1 MTMTLSGLDPTLSP
15 AERRLVTQVAIGSRS
30 LSLGGHD
37 DFNQGQVSARL
48 PGSAEFFIKAA
59 VTGFD
64 ECSPADVLR
73 AQVDP
78 AADRHPLLP
87 PELVLHQAIYA
98 ARPDVNA
105 IVHSHAPNTLVLG
118 ATDLELRAI
127 SHDGA
132 MFVGRLPRFTLTS
145 NTIIELSVATAVAG
159 ALGLAPA
166 ALLRNHGGLTVG
178 RSVRHAV
185 VYAHLLERAA
195 MLQLLAESVP
205 GGYHSSDAADIAAKR
220 EFNFSDLALRSYWD
234 HCAGQVRRRWP
245 EVAAWSSGP
254 GPRALPLGDPCPS

>member
-1 MTMTLSGLDPTLSP
+1 MTVTLREHNQARSP
-15 AERRLVTQVAIGSRS
+15 AEHRLVSQISIGSRS

-48 PGSAEFFIKAA
+48 PGSPEFFIKGA
-59 VTGFD
+59 VIGFD
-64 ECSPADVLR
+64 ECSPSDVLR
-73 AQVDP
+73 AQIDP
-78 AADRHPLLP
+78 DAERHPQLP

-98 ARPDVNA
+98 SRPDVNS

-118 ATDLELRAI
+118 ATDLKLRAI

-132 MFVGRLPRFTLTS
+132 MFEGRTPRFTLTS
-145 NTIIELSVATAVAG
+145 NTIIDLGVARAVAD
-159 ALGLAPA
+159 ALGDAPA

-178 RSVRHAV
+178 RSIRHAV

-195 MLQLLAESVP
+195 RLQLLAESLP
-205 GGYHSSDAADIAAKR
+205 GGYHSSHAADIEAKR
-220 EFNFSDLALRSYWD
+220 EFNFADLSLRSYWD

-245 EVAAWSSGP
+245 EIADWSCDT
-254 GPRALPLGDPCPS
+254 DPVRR

>member
-1 MTMTLSGLDPTLSP
+1 MTVALLGPDQALSP
-15 AERRLVTQVAIGSRS
+15 AERRLVAQLAIGSRS

-48 PGSAEFFIKAA
+48 PGSPDFFIKAA

-64 ECSPADVLR
+64 ECSPPDVLR
-73 AQVDP
+73 AHVDP
-78 AADRHPLLP
+78 DAERHPMLP
-87 PELVLHQAIYA
+87 PELVLHQAVYA
-98 ARPDVNA
+98 ARPDVNS

-132 MFVGRLPRFTLTS
+132 MFVGRLPRFTLTT
-145 NTIIELSVATAVAG
+145 NTIVELPDARAVAA
-159 ALGLAPA
+159 ALGAAPA

-178 RSVRHAV
+178 RSLRHAI

-205 GGYHSSDAADIAAKR
+205 GGYHSSNAADIAAKR

-234 HCAGQVRRRWP
+234 HCVSQVRRRWP
-245 EVAAWSSGP
+245 EVADWSSGS
-254 GPRALPLGDPCPS
+254 GPAAL

>member
-1 MTMTLSGLDPTLSP
+1 MTVTLLGQATTRSP
-15 AERRLVTQVAIGSRS
+15 AEHRLITQVAIGSRS

-48 PGSAEFFIKAA
+48 PGAQEFFIKAA
-59 VTGFD
+59 VIGFD
-64 ECSPADVLR
+64 ECTPQDVLR

-78 AADRHPLLP
+78 DAERHPQLP

-98 ARPDVNA
+98 ARPDVNS

-118 ATDLELRAI
+118 ATDLQLRAV

-132 MFVGRLPRFTLTS
+132 MFEGRTPRFTLTS
-145 NTIIELSVATAVAG
+145 NTIIELEVASAVAD
-159 ALGLAPA
+159 ALGDAPA

-178 RSVRHAV
+178 RSIRHAV

-195 MLQLLAESVP
+195 MLQLLAERVP
-205 GGYHSSDAADIAAKR
+205 GGYHSSDAADIEAKR
-220 EFNFSDLALRSYWD
+220 KFNFADLSLRSYWD

-245 EVAAWSSGP
+245 EVLDWSADP
-254 GPRALPLGDPCPS
+254 GARSR

>member
-1 MTMTLSGLDPTLSP
+1 MTMTLLGQSPMRSP
-15 AERRLVTQVAIGSRS
+15 AEHRLVTQVAIGSRS

-48 PGSAEFFIKAA
+48 PGSREFFIKAA
-59 VTGFD
+59 VIGFD
-64 ECSPADVLR
+64 ECSPRDVLR

-78 AADRHPLLP
+78 DAERHPQLP

-98 ARPDVNA
+98 ARPDVNS

-118 ATDLELRAI
+118 ATDLEIRAV

-132 MFVGRLPRFTLTS
+132 MFQGRTPRFTLTS
-145 NTIIELSVATAVAG
+145 NTIIELEVATAVAG
-159 ALGLAPA
+159 ALGTAPA
-166 ALLRNHGGLTVG
+166 ALLRNHGGLTAA
-178 RSVRHAV
+178 RSIRHAV

-195 MLQLLAESVP
+195 MLQLLAERVP
-205 GGYHSSDAADIAAKR
+205 GGYHSSVDANIAAKR

-234 HCAGQVRRRWP
+234 HCVGQVRRRWP
-245 EVAAWSSGP
+245 EVTEWSSDSGMV
-254 GPRALPLGDPCPS
+254 PR

>member
-1 MTMTLSGLDPTLSP
+1 MTAALLETDQALSP
-15 AERRLVTQVAIGSRS
+15 AERRLVGLLAIGSRS

-37 DFNQGQVSARL
+37 DFNQGQISARL
-48 PGSAEFFIKAA
+48 PGSPDFFIKAA

-64 ECSPADVLR
+64 ECTPADVLR
-73 AQVDP
+73 AHVDP
-78 AADRHPLLP
+78 DSDRHPMLP
-87 PELVLHQAIYA
+87 PELVLHQAVYA
-98 ARPDVNA
+98 ARPDVNS

-145 NTIIELSVATAVAG
+145 NTIIELSDARAVAD
-159 ALGLAPA
+159 ALGAAPA

-178 RSVRHAV
+178 RSLRHAV

-234 HCAGQVRRRWP
+234 HCVSQVRRRWP
-245 EVAAWSSGP
+245 EVTEWSSGSVQAA
-254 GPRALPLGDPCPS
+254 R

>member
-1 MTMTLSGLDPTLSP
+1 MTMTLPGQSQLLSP
-15 AERRLVTQVAIGSRS
+15 AERRLISQVAIGSRS

-37 DFNQGQVSARL
+37 DFNQGQLSARL
-48 PGSAEFFIKAA
+48 PGSDEFFIKAA
-59 VTGFD
+59 LVGFD
-64 ECSPADVLR
+64 ECAPQDVLR
-73 AQVDP
+73 AKVDP
-78 AADRHPLLP
+78 AADRHPQLP

-105 IVHSHAPNTLVLG
+105 IAHSHAPHTLVLG
-118 ATDLELRAI
+118 ATDLEIRAV

-132 MFVGRLPRFTLTS
+132 MFEGRTPRFTLTS
-145 NTIIELSVATAVAG
+145 NTIVELEVAQAVAE
-159 ALGLAPA
+159 ALGSAPA

-195 MLQLLAESVP
+195 RLQLLAERVP

-220 EFNFSDLALRSYWD
+220 EFNFADLSLRSYWD
-234 HCAGQVRRRWP
+234 HCASQVRRRWP
-245 EVAAWSSGP
+245 EVTEWP
-254 GPRALPLGDPCPS
+254 GSR

>member
-1 MTMTLSGLDPTLSP
+1 MTVTVLGTSSMLSP
-15 AERRLVTQVAIGSRS
+15 AESTLVTQIAIGSRS

-48 PGSAEFFIKAA
+48 PGAQDFFIKAA

-78 AADRHPLLP
+78 EAERHPMLP

-105 IVHSHAPNTLVLG
+105 IVHSHAPNTLVFG
-118 ATDLELRAI
+118 ATDLELRAV

-145 NTIIELSVATAVAG
+145 NTIVNLADARAVAL
-159 ALGLAPA
+159 ALDDASA
-166 ALLRNHGGLTVG
+166 VLLRNHGGLTAG

-185 VYAHLLERAA
+185 VFAHLLERATR
-195 MLQLLAESVP
+195 LQLLAESVP
-205 GGYHSSDAADIAAKR
+205 GSYHSSDAADIAAKR
-220 EFNFSDLALRSYWD
+220 EFNFADLSLRSYWN
-234 HCAGQVRRRWP
+234 HCVGQVRRRWP
-245 EVAAWSSGP
+245 EVAEWSSGP
-254 GPRALPLGDPCPS
+254 AMASR

>member
-1 MTMTLSGLDPTLSP
+1 MTVTLPGPATTRSP
-15 AERRLVTQVAIGSRS
+15 AERRLISQVAIGSRS

-48 PGSAEFFIKAA
+48 PGSQDFFIKAA
-59 VTGFD
+59 VVGFD
-64 ECSPADVLR
+64 ECTPRDVLR

-78 AADRHPLLP
+78 DAERHPQLP

-98 ARPDVNA
+98 ARPDVNS

-118 ATDLELRAI
+118 ATDLDLLAV

-132 MFVGRLPRFTLTS
+132 MFEGRTPRFTLTS
-145 NTIIELSVATAVAG
+145 NTIIELEVARAVAD
-159 ALGLAPA
+159 ALGDAPA

-195 MLQLLAESVP
+195 LLQLLAERVP
-205 GGYHSSDAADIAAKR
+205 GGYHSSDAADIQAKR
-220 EFNFSDLALRSYWD
+220 EFNFSDLSLRSYWD
-234 HCAGQVRRRWP
+234 HCAGQVQRRWP
-245 EVAAWSSGP
+245 EVTGWSSAP
-254 GPRALPLGDPCPS
+254 GAGSQ

>member
-1 MTMTLSGLDPTLSP
+1 MTVALLGQTPMLSP
-15 AERRLVTQVAIGSRS
+15 AARRLVTLVAIGSRS

-48 PGSAEFFIKAA
+48 PGSQEFYIKAA

-64 ECSPADVLR
+64 ECSPSDVLR

-78 AADRHPLLP
+78 AAERHPLLP

-98 ARPDVNA
+98 ARPDVNS
-105 IVHSHAPNTLVLG
+105 IVHSHAPHTLVLG
-118 ATDLELRAI
+118 ATDLEIRAV

-132 MFVGRLPRFTLTS
+132 MFEGRTPRFTLTS
-145 NTIIELSVATAVAG
+145 NTIIELEVAEAVAG
-159 ALGLAPA
+159 ALGGAPA

-178 RSVRHAV
+178 RSIRHAV

-195 MLQLLAESVP
+195 MVQLLAERVP
-205 GGYHSSDAADIAAKR
+205 GGYHSSGEADVEAKR
-220 EFNFSDLALRSYWD
+220 EFNFADLSLRSYWD
-234 HCAGQVRRRWP
+234 HCVSQVRRRWP
-245 EVAAWSSGP
+245 EVAEWASDS
-254 GPRALPLGDPCPS
+254 RAGS